1 MRGPQNAGLL
11 LGRNDLIK
19 AARLNSAPNGD
30 SIGRGYKVS
39 KETIIGLVVAVELYL
54 KRDTES
60 ETKEWE
66 RRIQLLASSLA
77 DIEALKVEVF
87 TPTIANHVP
96 HLKVTW
102 NKDNLKVSADFI
114 RQQLRAGTVSIEAV
128 PTYSYEAAAES
139 EEIRFG
145 VWMMQ
150 PNEAET
156 VAQRL
161 REVFLQAG
169 SSPIMR

>member
-1 MRGPQNAGLL
+1 
-11 LGRNDLIK
+11 
-19 AARLNSAPNGD
+19 
-30 SIGRGYKVS
+30 
-39 KETIIGLVVAVELYL
+39 
-54 KRDTES
+54 
-60 ETKEWE
+60 
-66 RRIQLLASSLA
+66 LLANSLA
-77 DIEALKVEVF
+77 DIDALKVEIF

-102 NKDNLKVSADFI
+102 DQDRLKVSADDI
-114 RQQLRAGTVSIEAV
+114 RLQLRSGAVSIEAV
-128 PTYSYEAAAES
+128 PTYSYESAADS

-161 REVFLQAG
+161 REVFLHAVHLSARAKTNG
-169 SSPIMR
+169 